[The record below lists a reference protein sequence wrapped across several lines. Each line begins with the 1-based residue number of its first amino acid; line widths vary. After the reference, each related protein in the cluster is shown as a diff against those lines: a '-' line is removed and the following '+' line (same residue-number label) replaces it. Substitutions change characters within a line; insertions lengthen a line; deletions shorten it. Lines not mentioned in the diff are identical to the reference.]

1 VSAGFIWLAAS
12 AGLLSLLTPCVFP
25 MVPITIAYFSSESG
39 THRSRGVRAALL
51 FALGI
56 IATFTALGLTLAAV
70 FGAAS
75 LNQFAAHPI
84 TNVVLASLFLVFAAN
99 LFGLFDFTLPSG
111 LIKRA
116 NQVSSR
122 TDSLGALMMGA
133 TFTLTSVTC
142 TAPFV
147 GTLLVLASRGSWAA
161 PVVGMLVYSAA
172 FALPFFLLALA
183 PRYVARLPRS
193 GEWIRTM
200 RILIGLLEVGAA
212 VKFLANADMVQGV
225 GLLTREVVLA
235 VWAALAFIGAAY
247 LGRDVI
253 PKARASWRSLP
264 RTLAP
269 VGVAL
274 FIAGWLWSGTNGKP
288 LRQVEAFLPPSAHV
302 SPSAQ
307 ATSQSAASPQWILND
322 YPAALAT
329 ARATGKL
336 VFLDFT
342 GYTCTNCRWME
353 ANVFTDPAVE
363 AELQRFVLTRLYTD
377 GEGELY
383 EQQQA
388 FQERTFGTVALPLYA
403 VVDADGNVL
412 GTLSGVT
419 RKPAVF
425 IAFLERARARPLASR

>member
-1 VSAGFIWLAAS
+1 MTAGFISLAVS

-39 THRSRGVRAALL
+39 TRRSRGVRAALL

-84 TNVVLASLFLVFAAN
+84 TNVVLAGLFLVFAAN
-99 LFGLFDFTLPSG
+99 LFGLFDFSLPSG

-116 NQVSSR
+116 NQASSR
-122 TDSLGALMMGA
+122 TDWLGALMMGA

-147 GTLLVLASRGSWAA
+147 GTLLVLASRGSWVT

-225 GLLTREVVLA
+225 GVLTREVVLA
-235 VWAALAFIGAAY
+235 VWAALVFIGAAY

-253 PKARASWRSLP
+253 PKARANWRSLP

-274 FIAGWLWSGTNGKP
+274 FIAGWLWSGTNGKQ
-288 LRQVEAFLPPSAHV
+288 LRQVEAFLPPSAQA
-302 SPSAQ
+302 STPSTLEA
-307 ATSQSAASPQWILND
+307 AASARWIVND
-322 YPAALAT
+322 YPAALAA

-363 AELQRFVLTRLYTD
+363 RELQRFVLTRLYTD

-403 VVDADGNVL
+403 VVDADGKVL

-425 IAFLERARARPLASR
+425 IAFLERARAPQLASR

>member
-1 VSAGFIWLAAS
+1 
-12 AGLLSLLTPCVFP
+12 

-39 THRSRGVRAALL
+39 TSRSSRGVRAALL

-56 IATFTALGLTLAAV
+56 IATFTALGLALAAV

-75 LNQFAAHPI
+75 LNQFAAHPV
-84 TNVVLASLFLVFAAN
+84 TNLLLAVLFLVFAAN
-99 LFGLFDFTLPSG
+99 LFGWLEFSLPTG

-116 NQVSSR
+116 NQASSR
-122 TDSLGALMMGA
+122 SDSVGSLLMGG

-147 GTLLVLASRGSWAA
+147 GTLLVLASRGSLAA

-183 PRYVARLPRS
+183 PRYVARLPRA

-212 VKFLANADMVQGV
+212 VKFLANADVVQGL
-225 GLLTREVVLA
+225 GFLTREVVLA
-235 VWAALAFIGAAY
+235 AWAALAFIGAAY
-247 LGRDVI
+247 LARDVI
-253 PKARASWRSLP
+253 PQARASWRSLP
-264 RTLAP
+264 LKLAP

-274 FIAGWLWSGTNGKP
+274 FIASWLLSGTGGKA
-288 LRQVEAFLPPSAHV
+288 LRQVEAFLPPSAHA
-302 SPSAQ
+302 SPSTP
-307 ATSQSAASPQWILND
+307 ATSEATTSAQWILND
-322 YPAALAT
+322 YPAALA
-329 ARATGKL
+329 AGRATGKL

-353 ANVFTDPAVE
+353 ANVFTEPAVA

-403 VVDADGNVL
+403 VVNANGKVL
-412 GTLSGVT
+412 ETLSGVT
-419 RKPAVF
+419 RKPADF
-425 IAFLERARARPLASR
+425 IAFLKRARAPTVASR

>member
-1 VSAGFIWLAAS
+1 
-12 AGLLSLLTPCVFP
+12 
-25 MVPITIAYFSSESG
+25 
-39 THRSRGVRAALL
+39 
-51 FALGI
+51 
-56 IATFTALGLTLAAV
+56 
-70 FGAAS
+70 
-75 LNQFAAHPI
+75 
-84 TNVVLASLFLVFAAN
+84 
-99 LFGLFDFTLPSG
+99 
-111 LIKRA
+111 
-116 NQVSSR
+116 
-122 TDSLGALMMGA
+122 
-133 TFTLTSVTC
+133 
-142 TAPFV
+142 
-147 GTLLVLASRGSWAA
+147 
-161 PVVGMLVYSAA
+161 
-172 FALPFFLLALA
+172 
-183 PRYVARLPRS
+183 
-193 GEWIRTM
+193 M

-253 PKARASWRSLP
+253 PKARTSWRLLP

-322 YPAALAT
+322 YPAALAA

>member
-1 VSAGFIWLAAS
+1 VSAGFIWLAVS

-25 MVPITIAYFSSESG
+25 MVPITIAYFSSGSG
-39 THRSRGVRAALL
+39 TSRRSHGVRAALL

-75 LNQFAAHPI
+75 LNQFAAHPT
-84 TNVVLASLFLVFAAN
+84 TNLVLAALFLVFAAN
-99 LFGLFDFTLPSG
+99 LFGLFDFSLPSG

-116 NQVSSR
+116 NQASSR

-161 PVVGMLVYSAA
+161 PVVGMLAYSAA

-200 RILIGLLEVGAA
+200 RILIGLLEVGAS

-253 PKARASWRSLP
+253 PKARASWKSLP

-269 VGVAL
+269 AGVAL
-274 FIAGWLWSGTNGKP
+274 FVAGWLWSGTDGKP
-288 LRQVEAFLPPSAHV
+288 LRQVEAFLPPSAHATT
-302 SPSAQ
+302 SAPATSAATSAQ
-307 ATSQSAASPQWILND
+307 WIIND
-322 YPAALAT
+322 YPAALA
-329 ARATGKL
+329 AGRATGKL

-363 AELQRFVLTRLYTD
+363 AELERFVLTRLYTD

-403 VVDADGNVL
+403 VVDADGKVL
-412 GTLSGVT
+412 GTLTGVT

-425 IAFLERARARPLASR
+425 VAFLERARAPQLASR